1 MILKI
6 IKNISLK
13 INYFAL
19 VLFIIASALFIGIT
33 IFYNTPSKWEYQTI
47 RYSNSALQR
56 YGEEAGEADMVNVDV
71 NQLTS
76 LGSQGWELVSTYLEM
91 ETSYVNFGK
100 NEYVTGIQPNI
111 RPQSVICI
119 FKRKSK

>member
-56 YGEEAGEADMVNVDV
+56 YGEGAGEADMVNVDV

-76 LGSQGWELVSTYLEM
+76 LGSQGWELVSSYLEM

>member
-1 MILKI
+1 
-6 IKNISLK
+6 
-13 INYFAL
+13 
-19 VLFIIASALFIGIT
+19 
-33 IFYNTPSKWEYQTI
+33 
-47 RYSNSALQR
+47 
-56 YGEEAGEADMVNVDV
+56 MVNVDV

-76 LGSQGWELVSTYLEM
+76 LGSQGWELVSSYLEM